1 MATFLS
7 KEKQKQLQEEQ
18 EEQKRRQD
26 NKQHCQKILDGI
38 GKFDNTTAER
48 AVWELIQNARDLSEH
63 AKVKLTLTRDHL
75 IFTHE
80 GSPFDY
86 ESFTSLIKQIS
97 SAHKEEKDT
106 VGQFGTGFM
115 TTHKFSRIVKISGS
129 VKLDEGIFVDI
140 EDFELDRRPDDLQGM
155 LETMSKQLAF
165 ADKLLDQ
172 ATRENPRP
180 ETTFVYQLD
189 EIRLPYAEKGI
200 GMAFDLIPYVM
211 VLNERIEE
219 VYLEDTIS
227 GKSVL
232 FRRGVEYCL
241 DQAIGYYKVPII
253 QQGGDDKAVYFLR
266 TEDKKDIIILPLKA
280 EDEAISLG
288 AVPKFFIHFPLL
300 GTESFGVNYVFHSD
314 RFYPEEPRNAIV
326 LPEDNIEKKS
336 KYTHNADVFRFMRDN
351 LYTYL
356 EKYSDSI
363 KHSHLLAPIGLLCVD
378 EKEDAGRASAVLST

>member
-97 SAHKEEKDT
+97 SVHKEEKDT

-155 LETMSKQLAF
+155 LETMSKQLTF

-172 ATRENPRP
+172 ETRENPRP

-300 GTESFGVNYVFHSD
+300 GTESFGV
-314 RFYPEEPRNAIV
+314 E
-326 LPEDNIEKKS
+326 
-336 KYTHNADVFRFMRDN
+336 
-351 LYTYL
+351 
-356 EKYSDSI
+356 
-363 KHSHLLAPIGLLCVD
+363 LCFP
-378 EKEDAGRASAVLST
+378 